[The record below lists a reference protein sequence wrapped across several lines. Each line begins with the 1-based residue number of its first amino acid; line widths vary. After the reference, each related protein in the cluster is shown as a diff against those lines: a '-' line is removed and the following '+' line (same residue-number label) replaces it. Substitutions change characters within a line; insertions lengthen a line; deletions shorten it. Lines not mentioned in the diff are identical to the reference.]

1 MRRDPAEASH
11 MKPLLHGL
19 LRGEPLVKLQWWVG
33 LRWGLLGVA
42 LLMALGGTRLPH
54 TRFPTAG
61 ILGTCLAVAL
71 LNVCFHFRLAVFRR
85 TAGPERRETE
95 WLTKI
100 FFVTDPIFLGIIFHL
115 TGGAA
120 SPLLPYAVLHATLS
134 GGPLEPRGAL
144 LYAGAVAAGLAGA
157 VFGEWLAGGS
167 RVYGIAVLGTG
178 LHADPWGVGWMVLLF
193 AAVLSAALL
202 FVSSLFRHFRESLLQ
217 LSDLQCTLQPAKNKL
232 ERLNEVANITSST
245 LGLKPRIDFIC
256 SSVRELM
263 GVKGVTVRL
272 LDERTGKL
280 ELMSSCG
287 LSPAYL
293 NKGPVDAN
301 KSLAGVL
308 RGEPQFVADAT
319 HDPSTQY
326 PQEAAREGIAS
337 ILSFPLQGR
346 QKIIGALRLYTGE
359 KRQFTAEEMDFLS
372 TLAGQG
378 AIFIENARI
387 YDALKRQDEAKN
399 EFILMM
405 THELKG
411 PLMVVQ
417 GFLEVM
423 QKGYVGAVSEKQ
435 KDLMERIQKRIE
447 SVMGVSAELLD
458 LYQWQTRGREV
469 EVAPISFNKQVQKAI
484 DLYGVVAQKKGLSLE
499 PELPEEDYL
508 VRATEEE
515 VEKILGNL
523 ITNAIK
529 YTPAGGEVCVS
540 LAGVAGR
547 MQLRVKDTGIG
558 VASEDIPKIFKE
570 FFRTQRAKRM
580 DPDGSG
586 LGLPLVKRIVEGLG
600 GDITME
606 SVEDQGS
613 EVIVTLPRTA

>member
-1 MRRDPAEASH
+1 MRRDPDEASH

-19 LRGEPLVKLQWWVG
+19 IRGEPLSKLQWWVG

-42 LLMALGGTRLPH
+42 LLTALWGARFPGS
-54 TRFPTAG
+54 RFPTAG
-61 ILGTCLAVAL
+61 ILCTCLAVAL
-71 LNVCFHFRLAVFRR
+71 LNVFFYLRLAVLRR
-85 TAGPERRETE
+85 TAGTERREAE

-100 FFVTDPIFLGIIFHL
+100 FFVTDPIFLGVIFHL

-134 GGPLEPRGAL
+134 GGPLEPRGVL

-157 VFGEWLAGGS
+157 VFWEWLPSGS
-167 RVYGIAVLGTG
+167 RVDGLSIPGTG

-193 AAVLSAALL
+193 AAVLSACLL
-202 FVSSLFRHFRESLLQ
+202 FVSSLFRHLRESLLQ
-217 LSDLQCTLQPAKNKL
+217 LSDLQRTLQPAKNKV

-263 GVKGVTVRL
+263 DVKGVTVRL

-293 NKGPVDAN
+293 NKGPVDAD

-308 RGEPQFVADAT
+308 RGEPQFVADAA
-319 HDPSTQY
+319 HDPSAQY
-326 PQEAAREGIAS
+326 PQEAAREGIVS

-346 QKIIGALRLYTGE
+346 KKIIGALRLYTGE
-359 KRQFTAEEMDFLS
+359 QRQFTEEEMDFLS
-372 TLAGQG
+372 ALAGQG

-387 YDALKRQDEAKN
+387 YDALKRQDEAKS

-435 KDLMERIQKRIE
+435 RELMERIRKRID

-469 EVAPISFNKQVQKAI
+469 GVASISFNKQLQKAV
-484 DLYGVVAQKKGLSLE
+484 DLYGGVAQKKGLSLK
-499 PELPEEDYL
+499 PELPEEDFRI
-508 VRATEEE
+508 RATEEE

-529 YTPAGGEVCVS
+529 YTPAEGEVWVS
-540 LAGVAGR
+540 LAGVASR
-547 MQLRVKDTGIG
+547 IQLRVKDTGIG
-558 VASEDIPKIFKE
+558 VAAEDVPKVFQE
-570 FFRTQRAKRM
+570 FFRTKRAKRM

-600 GDITME
+600 GEISMQ
-606 SVEDQGS
+606 SIEDQGS
-613 EVIVTLPRTA
+613 EVIATFPRSA

>member
-1 MRRDPAEASH
+1 

-19 LRGEPLVKLQWWVG
+19 IRCLHEKRIQLSVLR
-33 LRWGLLGVA
+33 R
-42 LLMALGGTRLPH
+42 TRL
-54 TRFPTAG
+54 
-61 ILGTCLAVAL
+61 
-71 LNVCFHFRLAVFRR
+71 
-85 TAGPERRETE
+85 
-95 WLTKI
+95 
-100 FFVTDPIFLGIIFHL
+100 
-115 TGGAA
+115 
-120 SPLLPYAVLHATLS
+120 
-134 GGPLEPRGAL
+134 
-144 LYAGAVAAGLAGA
+144 
-157 VFGEWLAGGS
+157 
-167 RVYGIAVLGTG
+167 
-178 LHADPWGVGWMVLLF
+178 
-193 AAVLSAALL
+193 
-202 FVSSLFRHFRESLLQ
+202 
-217 LSDLQCTLQPAKNKL
+217 PAKNKL
-232 ERLNEVANITSST
+232 ELLHEVARTTSTT

-293 NKGPVDAN
+293 NKGPVDAD

-308 RGEPQFVADAT
+308 RGEPQFVADAAR
-319 HDPSTQY
+319 DPSTQY
-326 PQEAAREGIAS
+326 PQEAAREGIVG

-359 KRQFTAEEMDFLS
+359 KRQFTAEEMDFLAA
-372 TLAGQG
+372 LAGQG

-411 PLMVVQ
+411 PLTVVQ
-417 GFLEVM
+417 GLLEVM
-423 QKGYVGAVSEKQ
+423 QKGYVGVVSEKQ
-435 KDLMERIQKRIE
+435 KELMERIRKRID
-447 SVMGVSAELLD
+447 SVLGVSAELLD
-458 LYQWQTRGREV
+458 LYQWQSPRRET
-469 EVAPISFNKQVQKAI
+469 EAPPISFNQQVQKAI
-484 DLYGVVAQKKGLSLE
+484 DFYGVIAQKKGLGLK
-499 PELPEEDYL
+499 PELPDEDFH

-515 VEKILGNL
+515 LEKILGNL

-547 MQLRVKDTGIG
+547 IQLRVKDTGIG
-558 VASEDIPKIFKE
+558 VASEDIPRVFKE
-570 FFRTQRAKRM
+570 FFRSQRAKRM
-580 DPDGSG
+580 DAGGSG

-600 GDITME
+600 GDITLQ
-606 SVEDQGS
+606 SIEDQGT
-613 EVIVTLPRTA
+613 EVMASFPRSA